1 MHWMARVACRCV
13 GDVLLRVAVP
23 LHAFWRRVAPE
34 PSSSPQRR
42 TGRSRGPPRGA
53 GLCHVALPLCLH
65 PAERH
70 RKRCNACRRLLQKG
84 HRGAHMAR
92 HAAAR
97 RGVRLAPWQTVR
109 RARRVWNAAQ
119 PNTLSGLVA
128 RVACRV
134 ASWWGRFWSAR
145 SQAPSLQEGPRRTG
159 AALVRAKVHPYL
171 HAGWRCASSDIALPR
186 IAHCV
191 AFALL
196 LKWCG
201 SFVPA
206 PWAILGA
213 YAAVRAITTMTP
225 RCHGPLCR
233 FATTCSAA
241 AVVAVGYGP
250 LCAAVAAT
258 CLCTCPCSALWFAP
272 KKLPGHRVSATT
284 STPGVRR
291 KPAAAAAEADRP
303 APPVAAAAEA
313 ILQEVQAYMQAN
325 GGKLPSQCHPEAKKL
340 YFKFRRIRSR
350 PMPTPA
356 AKALLQKITGGP
368 GGKKG
373 AASVTTEQ
381 LRDLKQRCE
390 ARGGHI
396 GDDHASP
403 GAKRARKVLRRAQAG
418 ADSFT
423 PQRDALF
430 QAISATQDSGASTG
444 VQCWKHVLAHDG
456 RLPTHSS
463 TATEEDLLA
472 RRFSRLQKKSEDTPD
487 AVSEEAKR
495 LLRRILA
502 EHAPLKT
509 VLNEEQF
516 GALDYR
522 QFQRRHRSE
531 FLDFGFKLREMPR
544 AQKQLGS
551 GEAHAGSSPFPW
563 FTNVGHSCYLNSI
576 VACLFVL
583 STLLET
589 EEPKM
594 RYCCPTWKSRSQN
607 AVLLVSFEAE
617 RPIV

>member
-1 MHWMARVACRCV
+1 MLIRRCRLRSLLPHTCQPTPRDPSQRAAAPPNEDVHFLPLCDPWSPGELLPPVPSDEENPHCERCGEVIRGVRWLHRNGNVFHCGCALDVLEGARRSLEDAANRRHERRQRRSSHRAWWEGTRLRKAKPDSGMIPTTGPLQVTTPAMRRLSWTGNRTPSHGKLEAVGAQTMGGRMAEAPSQSAREVANSAVGFTIARGPWLHRCRTWGLSCLATLSSGATCIKETCRRGWQRVHWMARVACRCV

-134 ASWWGRFWSAR
+134 ASWWGRFWSDR

-250 LCAAVAAT
+250 LCAAVAAI

-284 STPGVRR
+284 SRPGVRR

-325 GGKLPSQCHPEAKKL
+325 GGKMPSRYDPEAKKL

-356 AKALLQKITGGP
+356 AKALLQILTGGP
-368 GGKKG
+368 LRKKG
-373 AASVTTEQ
+373 SCLGYHRAA
-381 LRDLKQRCE
+381 
-390 ARGGHI
+390 
-396 GDDHASP
+396 P
-403 GAKRARKVLRRAQAG
+403 
-418 ADSFT
+418 
-423 PQRDALF
+423 
-430 QAISATQDSGASTG
+430 
-444 VQCWKHVLAHDG
+444 
-456 RLPTHSS
+456 
-463 TATEEDLLA
+463 
-472 RRFSRLQKKSEDTPD
+472 
-487 AVSEEAKR
+487 
-495 LLRRILA
+495 
-502 EHAPLKT
+502 
-509 VLNEEQF
+509 
-516 GALDYR
+516 
-522 QFQRRHRSE
+522 
-531 FLDFGFKLREMPR
+531 
-544 AQKQLGS
+544 
-551 GEAHAGSSPFPW
+551 
-563 FTNVGHSCYLNSI
+563 
-576 VACLFVL
+576 
-583 STLLET
+583 
-589 EEPKM
+589 
-594 RYCCPTWKSRSQN
+594 
-607 AVLLVSFEAE
+607 
-617 RPIV
+617 